1 MNTSAHFN
9 ARLSAGDALVNK
21 LISQFE
27 SNLVP
32 YIPTGYE
39 HFQNK
44 SQLTTIAFE
53 LLKKNKDSNSAF
65 LRFFPDFTTVGNNRS
80 VFIECKASS
89 GIEKQCYYAYK
100 NMQDSNDANIILYLK
115 NERFCFLPELKLKE
129 ASEWNYKAQMKV
141 PVSDKVWIEPRK
153 MPKKDYD
160 LYLQRMQYKTSGS
173 SYAFIDFENTV
184 TFSIDYLK
192 EYLND

>member
-100 NMQDSNDANIILYLK
+100 NMKDSNDANIILYLK
-115 NERFCFLPELKLKE
+115 NERFCLFPELKLKE